1 MRSRDAKRDSRVQ
14 TRDVACET
22 VPAEGKRRPRIAV
35 LTVHGIGEQV
45 QFETLEQVA
54 YGLWAADGQSPPDVP
69 ATNRAFDR
77 KTTGQRLG
85 VGPHGDGGKKV
96 DVHLYEAYWAPL
108 TEGAIK
114 LHDVFRFLVRG
125 SGRSLFAAQIG
136 R

>member
-1 MRSRDAKRDSRVQ
+1 MPYRERAETGLARRTAAGRCRVMRSRDAKRDSRVQ

-54 YGLWAADGQSPPDVP
+54 YGLCSADGQNPPDVTP
-69 ATNRAFDR
+69 TNVDVDR
-77 KTTGQRLG
+77 KTTWRRLD
-85 VGPHGDGGKKV
+85 VFLHGDGSRKV

-108 TEGAIK
+108 T
-114 LHDVFRFLVRG
+114 
-125 SGRSLFAAQIG
+125 
-136 R
+136 